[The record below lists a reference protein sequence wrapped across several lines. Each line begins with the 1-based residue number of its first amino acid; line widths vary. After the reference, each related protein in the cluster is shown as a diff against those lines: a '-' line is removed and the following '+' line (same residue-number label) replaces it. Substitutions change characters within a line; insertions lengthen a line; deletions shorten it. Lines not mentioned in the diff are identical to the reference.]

1 MRLRFFLWASADLGV
16 RRSKV
21 ASSFCRSGYIELLR
35 ENSGRLFPVDQRAI
49 RLPGR
54 LEPPGF
60 VGLEV
65 ELQCKLHQARIASL
79 QHLAERRIA
88 EISVRVNELR
98 LVEQVEN
105 VGPELEVFRL

>member
-35 ENSGRLFPVDQRAI
+35 ENSGRLDSGRSFSGDRRAI

-60 VGLEV
+60 AGLFLLYSLHLEV
-65 ELQCKLHQARIASL
+65 ELQSELHQTRIASL
-79 QHLAERRIA
+79 QHLAKCCVA
-88 EISVRVNELR
+88 EISVWVDE
-98 LVEQVEN
+98 
-105 VGPELEVFRL
+105 FR